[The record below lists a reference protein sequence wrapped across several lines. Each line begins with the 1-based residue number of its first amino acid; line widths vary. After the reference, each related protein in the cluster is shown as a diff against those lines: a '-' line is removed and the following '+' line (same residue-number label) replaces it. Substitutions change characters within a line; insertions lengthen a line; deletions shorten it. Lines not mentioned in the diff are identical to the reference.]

1 MDLYFA
7 GGGSKPGQEEIK
19 RLECNQLL
27 SYGIN
32 KSEALK
38 WIEYKRETHTKA
50 KLFIDSGAHSIS
62 TGVIQVDEKPYM
74 DEYIKFINDTGD
86 VCDIYAELD
95 VIHDNEDGSVVE
107 DSADRSWE
115 NYLYMIKGVK
125 LEYRD
130 KVIPIFH
137 YNEEFSAL
145 DRMLEYK
152 HPDTGKHIPYI
163 GLAPRFGNYSVRHAW
178 LTEAFKHIKR
188 SSNPDVKTHAFGC
201 TILRLLEEFPLTS
214 ADSATWAISAAY
226 GNVRIGD
233 KTVVVSDRKIN
244 QSTNIVNKSAA
255 HRQAVEDRI
264 KENGLTLK
272 ELQEDPYLRQVMTIR
287 ELKRWEENYK
297 CTYQGVVKNDLW

>member
-1 MDLYFA
+1 
-7 GGGSKPGQEEIK
+7 
-19 RLECNQLL
+19 
-27 SYGIN
+27 
-32 KSEALK
+32 
-38 WIEYKRETHTKA
+38 
-50 KLFIDSGAHSIS
+50 
-62 TGVIQVDEKPYM
+62 M

-86 VCDIYAELD
+86 ACDIYAELD

-272 ELQEDPYLRQVMTIR
+272 ELQEDPYLRQVMTVR